1 MESSQEVPGIMP
13 RVDSYQNTVI
23 NASVYEHNREP
34 CYAAGKGKTPEELNL
49 CMVTRIGTDD

>member
-1 MESSQEVPGIMP
+1 MP

-34 CYAAGKGKTPEELNL
+34 CNAAGKGKTPEELNL
-49 CMVTRIGTDD
+49 CMVTRIGTED